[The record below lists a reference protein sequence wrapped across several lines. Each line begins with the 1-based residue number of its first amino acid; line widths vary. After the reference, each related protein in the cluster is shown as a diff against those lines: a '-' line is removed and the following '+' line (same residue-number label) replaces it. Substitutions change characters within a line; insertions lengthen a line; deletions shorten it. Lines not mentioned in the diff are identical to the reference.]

1 MADER
6 ENSTGSAPPER
17 PSDAQVDAFISGSE
31 VQQVEQSG
39 AQAPATPTGEQAPG
53 TSTPTA
59 SQPDIAA
66 LVREVLKGE
75 LNPIQSELGQLRK
88 IRSAFDRMQAQQ
100 NQPVTPQSWAQMKPE
115 EQSQVLEL
123 VEHAWKQRYGS
134 QWEAMNQRF
143 EVMQQRES
151 LSQVEN
157 LARELAGEQFS
168 ELDPIMGNIY
178 SDLTK
183 KAESGDRQAQRLV
196 YEIANTYSGV
206 SHLVNLAKAELA
218 QSVKANEE
226 KAKADR
232 QQAAKRAGSPIQSA
246 PAAQND
252 EAFGPNF
259 KNLPVAE
266 MRKRLAEAGVL

>member
-6 ENSTGSAPPER
+6 ENSTGSAPLER

-53 TSTPTA
+53 TSAPTA

-66 LVREVLKGE
+66 LVREVLKAE
-75 LNPIQSELGQLRK
+75 LNPIQSELGQVRK
-88 IRSAFDRMQAQQ
+88 MRSAFDRMQAQQ

-123 VEHAWKQRYGS
+123 VEHAWKQKYGS